1 MDEKIFSKFK
11 QVLAQSLM
19 LDHAEL
25 DFGIYRIM
33 NQKREQ
39 ILRFLNNDL
48 PRLVEKT
55 LNEFVGT
62 DIADLK
68 KQLAEKETAVRQLG
82 IDPAQAKPVQEL
94 RERLSRA
101 TDTEAME
108 GHVYDHLAHFLARYY
123 DNGDFMP
130 IRRYRSGDTY
140 AIPYD
145 GEEVKLYWANAD
157 QFYIKTAEY
166 FRHYAFNAPNGK
178 RVEFT
183 LREATTEQNN
193 NKEEKGKERR
203 FRLAEES
210 PVEMQDDTLHI
221 YFTYE
226 PMPKATKQKTL
237 ADEAFERLK
246 GYLPPDYHCLLA
258 PYKEGADRSLLE
270 KHLTDYVAKNSFD
283 YFIHKDLKGFL
294 NRELDF
300 YVKNEMLVID
310 DIDSQDSRQF
320 LGVLAE
326 VKAVKV
332 IGGKIIDFLAQIENF
347 QKRLWLKRKF
357 VTQADYCIT
366 LDRIPRELYAEI
378 CANDRQREE
387 WVRLFAI
394 DEIRGDLLS
403 AGYSEP
409 LTEAFL
415 EANPYL
421 VLDTALFPLDFKHRL
436 LAAIPH
442 IDEQCNGLLINSEN
456 FQALRLIEEKYREE
470 IKCIYIDPP
479 YNTGND
485 DFIYKDNYKE
495 SSWLSCMQDR
505 LLCSK
510 SFFAPGG
517 SIAVSIDIN
526 ELDKLIELLDR
537 ILGIEN
543 RKANITVR
551 RASISG
557 AKVIN
562 PGVVNISENVVMYAN
577 GIGKWMAHD
586 AYRERGYDDRYGKMI
601 VNVSEPYTQW
611 KFSTV
616 LDEFAKSKDISKQ
629 KLKKELGEKYADE
642 LLEFIIKNA
651 QSVIR
656 LASLDEDSVSE
667 EVINLKDKSKKEPNK
682 IFLMER
688 EGFADYYII
697 NGNAI
702 LFYKDR
708 LRRIGDRLVPVEK
721 VSDIWDDVLPNDIHN
736 EGGVVLKKGKKPEKL
751 IDRILE
757 STSNRNDIVL
767 DYFAGSATSGAVC
780 LKCQRKF
787 INIEVSDYFD
797 QIPLRRIKNTLKGD
811 SSGVTY
817 KYQWKGGGMVKYL
830 RLEQYEDTLNN
841 LELPKKTDDDG
852 LFEGQFR
859 TEYTLGYM
867 LDTETADSLL
877 NMEWFDHPFDV
888 NMKITK
894 GTETTMQTIDLVE
907 TFNYLIG
914 LEVDTMEWPE
924 EGLCIVQGSMRQGG
938 KTVVIWRDKD
948 KVSDDSLK
956 ALLTGRKWEA
966 KRIFLNGDTAVIASL
981 RNSLAAKVMN
991 TEEEFKQRMFDEK
1004 D

>member
-48 PRLVEKT
+48 HQLVEQT
-55 LNEFVGT
+55 LNEFAGMDT
-62 DIADLK
+62 ADLK
-68 KQLAEKETAVRQLG
+68 KQLAEKEAAIRQLG
-82 IDPAQAKPVQEL
+82 IDPSDAKPVQEL
-94 RERLSRA
+94 RERLSQA
-101 TDTEAME
+101 NDTEEME
-108 GHVYDHLAHFLARYY
+108 GHVYDHLARFLARYY

-157 QFYIKTAEY
+157 QYYIKTAEY
-166 FRHYAFNAPNGK
+166 FRHYAFNTPDGK

-203 FRLAEES
+203 FRLAEEN
-210 PVEMQDDTLHI
+210 PVVMQGDTLHI

-226 PMPKATKQKTL
+226 PMPEATKQKAL
-237 ADEAFERLK
+237 VAEAFERLTSC
-246 GYLPPDYHCLLA
+246 LPSEYSCLLA
-258 PYKEGADRSLLE
+258 PYKDGDARSLLK

-283 YFIHKDLKGFL
+283 YFIHKDLRGFL
-294 NRELDF
+294 KRELDF

-310 DIDSQDSRQF
+310 DIDSRDESQF
-320 LGVLAE
+320 RGVLAE

-366 LDRIPRELYAEI
+366 LDRIPRELYPEI

-421 VLDTALFPLDFKHRL
+421 VLDTALFPTDFKHRL
-436 LAAIPH
+436 LSAIPH

-456 FQALRLIEEKYREE
+456 FQALRLMEEKYRE
-470 IKCIYIDPP
+470 KVQCVYIDPP
-479 YNTGND
+479 YNTGDDRFPYKDGYQHSSWISMMIDRLHKLPTIISNSGVLFASID
-485 DFIYKDNYKE
+485 YHEQEYLKIICKQVFGDDGYVTDFIWEKKNKPSFLKSNVGIKIDFVE
-495 SSWLSCMQDR
+495 CFARDQIALGPLSIDKTEVGKKYPLNNAGNGIRTIEFPPQSVLFKIEDGIVTAQDMSEGKIITR
-505 LLCSK
+505 LL
-510 SFFAPGG
+510 GNV
-517 SIAVSIDIN
+517 I
-526 ELDKLIELLDR
+526 
-537 ILGIEN
+537 IEN
-543 RKANITVR
+543 GYNKNSFKLEGEWRYSQEKIDEIIANKEELV
-551 RASISG
+551 
-557 AKVIN
+557 
-562 PGVVNISENVVMYAN
+562 
-577 GIGKWMAHD
+577 
-586 AYRERGYDDRYGKMI
+586 
-601 VNVSEPYTQW
+601 
-611 KFSTV
+611 
-616 LDEFAKSKDISKQ
+616 ISKIPFRPNHI
-629 KLKKELGEKYADE
+629 KSGGEDKKMHNLLTKSLYNVATNEDADAEQTNIFGKILFQHAKPSEL
-642 LLEFIIKNA
+642 
-651 QSVIR
+651 IR
-656 LASLDEDSVSE
+656 LFVSASTYNFSDSYILD
-667 EVINLKDKSKKEPNK
+667 
-682 IFLMER
+682 F
-688 EGFADYYII
+688 
-697 NGNAI
+697 
-702 LFYKDR
+702 
-708 LRRIGDRLVPVEK
+708 
-721 VSDIWDDVLPNDIHN
+721 
-736 EGGVVLKKGKKPEKL
+736 
-751 IDRILE
+751 
-757 STSNRNDIVL
+757 
-767 DYFAGSATSGAVC
+767 FAGSGTTAHAVINQNRSDNGC
-780 LKCQRKF
+780 RKY
-787 INIEVSDYFD
+787 ILVDMGSCIDDTAKPRVMKAVYSKDWNNGKPVS
-797 QIPLRRIKNTLKGD
+797 RKGI
-811 SSGVTY
+811 SHCF
-817 KYQWKGGGMVKYL
+817 KYL

-841 LELPKKTDDDG
+841 LELPKETDDEG
-852 LFEGQFR
+852 LFAGQFR
-859 TEYTLGYM
+859 TDYTLGYM
-867 LDTETADSLL
+867 LDTETEDSLL
-877 NMEWFDHPFDV
+877 NMQWFDHPFDV
-888 NMKITK
+888 KMKITQ
-894 GTETTMQTIDLVE
+894 GTETTEQTVDMVE

-938 KTVVIWRDKD
+938 RTAVVWRDMD
-948 KVSDDSLK
+948 KFTDDSLK
-956 ALLTGRKWEA
+956 TLLTGRKWDA
-966 KRIFLNGDTAVIASL
+966 KRIFLNGDTAVIAAL

-991 TEEEFKQRMFDEK
+991 TEEEFQQRMFDEK

>member
-1 MDEKIFSKFK
+1 MNDKIFSKFK
-11 QVLAQSLM
+11 QVLEQSLM

-82 IDPAQAKPVQEL
+82 IDPSEAKPVQEL
-94 RERLSRA
+94 RERLSQA
-101 TDTEAME
+101 TDTDEME

-157 QFYIKTAEY
+157 QYYIKTAEY

-203 FRLAEES
+203 FRLAEEN
-210 PVEMQDDTLHI
+210 PVQMQSDTLHI

-226 PMPKATKQKTL
+226 PMPKTTKQKTL
-237 ADEAFERLK
+237 VEEAVKRLNSC
-246 GYLPPDYHCLLA
+246 LPGDYHCLLA
-258 PYKEGADRSLLE
+258 PYKEGDARTLLD

-283 YFIHKDLKGFL
+283 YFIHKDLRGFL
-294 NRELDF
+294 RRELDF

-366 LDRIPRELYAEI
+366 LDRIPRALYPEI

-394 DEIRGDLLS
+394 DEIKGDLLN
-403 AGYSEP
+403 AGYSMP

-421 VLDTALFPLDFKHRL
+421 VLDTALFSTDFKHRL
-436 LAAIPH
+436 LSAIPH

-456 FQALRLIEEKYREE
+456 LQVLRLIEEKYRE
-470 IKCIYIDPP
+470 KVQCVYIDPP
-479 YNTGND
+479 YNTGEDGFPYKDGYQHSSWIALMYERLFEAKKIMSDDGALFISIDDREECHLRKLCWEIFQEANNIGCIIHQRAKGGGQAKYIVKGHDYIIACARDIARVSLSREKVIQQKTIEIDGEQYILND
-485 DFIYKDNYKE
+485 DVVRKTFGKYDKSSGDRRCFYEQLNQYK
-495 SSWLSCMQDR
+495 
-505 LLCSK
+505 
-510 SFFAPGG
+510 
-517 SIAVSIDIN
+517 
-526 ELDKLIELLDR
+526 
-537 ILGIEN
+537 
-543 RKANITVR
+543 T
-551 RASISG
+551 
-557 AKVIN
+557 
-562 PGVVNISENVVMYAN
+562 
-577 GIGKWMAHD
+577 
-586 AYRERGYDDRYGKMI
+586 
-601 VNVSEPYTQW
+601 
-611 KFSTV
+611 
-616 LDEFAKSKDISKQ
+616 
-629 KLKKELGEKYADE
+629 
-642 LLEFIIKNA
+642 
-651 QSVIR
+651 
-656 LASLDEDSVSE
+656 
-667 EVINLKDKSKKEPNK
+667 KDKIDEIEAKIKSGEYFLLPNEYGMNT
-682 IFLMER
+682 ICR
-688 EGFADYYII
+688 Y
-697 NGNAI
+697 
-702 LFYKDR
+702 
-708 LRRIGDRLVPVEK
+708 EK
-721 VSDIWDDVLPNDIHN
+721 VSDARSKLYSIIKVLSE
-736 EGGVVLKKGKKPEKL
+736 EGIKELENLGIYNFTYPKPVEL
-751 IDRILE
+751 IRQICDACTISSSFIL
-757 STSNRNDIVL
+757 DF
-767 DYFAGSATSGAVC
+767 FAGSGTTAHAVIN
-780 LKCQRKF
+780 QNRKDGGCRKY
-787 INIEVSDYFD
+787 ILADMGSCISETAKPRVMKVVYSKDWNDGKPVSREGISHCF
-797 QIPLRRIKNTLKGD
+797 
-811 SSGVTY
+811 
-817 KYQWKGGGMVKYL
+817 KYL

-841 LELPKKTDDDG
+841 LELPEKTDDEG
-852 LFEGQFR
+852 LFKGQFR
-859 TEYTLGYM
+859 TDYTLGYM
-867 LDTETADSLL
+867 LDTEAEASLL
-877 NMEWFDHPFDV
+877 NMQWFDHPFDV
-888 NMKITK
+888 KMKITK
-894 GTETTMQTIDLVE
+894 GTETTEQTVDLVE

-938 KTVVIWRDKD
+938 RTAVVWRDKD
-948 KVSDDSLK
+948 KVTEDSLK
-956 ALLTGRKWEA
+956 ALLTGRKWDA

-981 RNSLAAKVMN
+981 RNSLAAKVLN
-991 TEEEFKQRMFDEK
+991 TEEEFKRRMFDEE